1 MEQTLNQFLQ
11 NSNENVE
18 IEYVYKG
25 YKSEQNINTL
35 KQFLNKL
42 LNQPKFTKELD
53 ISINEL
59 FSFNNNIRGIV
70 NESNIESFCNDEN
83 VNLIVQFEKKQIKD
97 KSIDSNI
104 NFHLNKKEEIIID
117 SNDENI
123 ETFKKYYDIST
134 KFYRYK
140 DRTSY
145 YYPKDSNESNYEFK
159 IDITF
164 VKETKSNNIK
174 FSDIQNSTHYE
185 IELEFNK
192 KIDFNIININ
202 NLIKK
207 SLDYLKL
214 IYLIM
219 TNNTFII
226 NKKCNL
232 EKDFEKKTN
241 DNLIKVREEYNNFC
255 KNIKLENIGPK
266 PVSINYKDIHNMQDI
281 NIEDWSV
288 TDKADGERYVL
299 FINDILEV
307 YLINPYYIIYMTKIV
322 DETYR
327 NTIIDGELI
336 NSIPINNNNKIKVF
350 NEDFNIE
357 SESKESY
364 YFKYCA
370 FDIYYIGNTSD
381 NDNDDKRIY
390 KLDLNKRQE
399 ELKKIEQILDNE
411 TIKYVNKTYFP
422 LTNYQQIIDNYKTD
436 NINYNLD
443 GLILIPNTLIGDEN
457 IKSTWYKN
465 LKWKPKMLN
474 TIDFRIKF
482 LYNVDNNN
490 SISSTNNINIQL
502 YSVNKNIEILFGSG
516 IDPYI
521 HIKKQK
527 INDKCVGENYF
538 KTLEGN
544 IIHNNDIIECVFNP
558 KTYEWYFIK
567 NRYDKKKPN
576 NYWIAN
582 KTWFNLFNTIE
593 LTELIDY
600 KDTFEKYNKL
610 LKLSYYNSNERLA
623 ESESDRYRKYNNKV
637 KNTLIN
643 YCFNILNED
652 SINVLDL
659 ACGRGGDLNKIFNFN
674 NKMNLYLGIDIDM
687 NNITSFDI
695 LDQNKNNARARYT
708 QILSKYASTV
718 KENNIL
724 KENNVYFVCGDLN
737 KIDKDS
743 NNLEIFKKSIKDN
756 VIEEDFNNIFK
767 NNKNY
772 DLETLEQIIQD
783 NSDIKFNFIQM
794 QFAIHYIDDL
804 KTFLLKI
811 NNLLDDN
818 GIFLFTYLDSTNL
831 PNNYEDAF
839 QKIDKLKDE
848 NDITN
853 KLNVKLKTM
862 ESGQEENA
870 LQNEQLKTIISESGF
885 ELFKYKEISYNDNT
899 FNNIIKHNN
908 MLLNNNNSYM
918 ILKKKISGGINSNNK
933 IISFIDKIINL

>member
-1 MEQTLNQFLQ
+1 MKETLNHFLQ
-11 NSNENVE
+11 NLDENIE

-25 YKSEQNINTL
+25 YKSENKISTL

-42 LNQPKFTKELD
+42 LNKPEFTKELD
-53 ISINEL
+53 VSINEL
-59 FSFNNNIRGIV
+59 FSFNNNIRAVI
-70 NESNIESFCNDEN
+70 NNKNIKNFCNNEDFK
-83 VNLIVQFEKKQIKD
+83 LIYKFEKKQIKD
-97 KSIDSNI
+97 KSTDNNL
-104 NFHLNKKEEIIID
+104 NFHLNKKEEITID
-117 SNDENI
+117 ENDENI
-123 ETFKKYYDIST
+123 ETFKKYYNIST

-145 YYPKDSNESNYEFK
+145 YYPKGSDTLNYQFK

-174 FSDIQNSTHYE
+174 FSNIQNYNHYE

-192 KIDFNIININ
+192 KINFNIVNIDN
-202 NLIKK
+202 VIKK
-207 SLDYLKL
+207 TIDYLKL

-232 EKDFEKKTN
+232 EQDFEKKDN
-241 DNLIKVREEYNNFC
+241 NNLIKIREEYNNFC
-255 KNIKLENIGPK
+255 KSIKLENIGPK

-281 NIEDWSV
+281 DTENWSI

-299 FINDILEV
+299 FINDMLEV
-307 YLINPYYIIYMTKIV
+307 YLINTYYIIYMTKIV
-322 DETYR
+322 DDTYK

-336 NSIPINNNNKIKVF
+336 TSIPIDNDNKIKVF
-350 NEDFNIE
+350 DEDFNIDF
-357 SESKESY
+357 ESKEFY

-370 FDIYYIGNTSD
+370 FDIYYIGNTS
-381 NDNDDKRIY
+381 NDKKIY

-399 ELKKIEQILDNE
+399 ELKKLKEKLENE
-411 TIKYVNKTYFP
+411 TIEYVNKTYLP
-422 LTNYQQIIDNYKTD
+422 LTDYKQIIDNYKT
-436 NINYNLD
+436 NVINYNLD
-443 GLILIPNTLIGDEN
+443 GLILIPNTSIGDEN

-465 LKWKPKMLN
+465 LKWKPKILN
-474 TIDFRIKF
+474 TIDFRIKL
-482 LYNVDNNN
+482 LYKELGNN
-490 SISSTNNINIQL
+490 SITNSNNINIQL
-502 YSVNKNIEILFGSG
+502 YSINKNLEILFGSG
-516 IDPYI
+516 IEPYI

-527 INDKCVGENYF
+527 INEKCIGENYF

-558 KTYEWYFIK
+558 ETYEWHFIK
-567 NRYDKKKPN
+567 IRYDKNKPN

-582 KTWFNLFNTIE
+582 KTWFNLFNTIK
-593 LTELIDY
+593 LTELINY

-652 SINVLDL
+652 KINVLDL

-708 QILSKYASTV
+708 QILSKYISSV
-718 KENNIL
+718 EENNII

-743 NNLEIFKKSIKDN
+743 NNLEIFKKSIEDN
-756 VIEEDFNNIFK
+756 LIEEDFNNIFK

-772 DLETLEQIIQD
+772 DLETLEQIIED

-794 QFAIHYIDDL
+794 QFAIHYIEDL

-831 PNNYEDAF
+831 PNNYEDVF
-839 QKIDKLKDE
+839 QKIEKLKDE
-848 NDITN
+848 NGDSN

-870 LQNEQLKTIISESGF
+870 LQNEQLKTIISELGF
-885 ELFKYKEISYNDNT
+885 ELVKYKEISYDNNI
-899 FNNIIKHNN
+899 FNNVIKHNN
-908 MLLNNNNSYM
+908 MLLNKNNSYM
-918 ILKKKISGGINSNNK
+918 ILKKKISGGINSQSK
-933 IISFIDKIINL
+933 IISFINKIINL